1 MLATS
6 TNTLLRIDGAD
17 ELAEVGSGIGST
29 EEEGLVLVHTLDIS
43 SPSYTRR
50 RLQRI
55 RQLTALAKRRVSSS
69 KGMTP
74 LEGQKVCSN
83 PSVWLK

>member
-1 MLATS
+1 
-6 TNTLLRIDGAD
+6 
-17 ELAEVGSGIGST
+17 
-29 EEEGLVLVHTLDIS
+29 
-43 SPSYTRR
+43 
-50 RLQRI
+50 
-55 RQLTALAKRRVSSS
+55 VSSS